1 MPELIIIGLAGSLFF
16 GVFLTFIAFL
26 RYLRYKET
34 IELAKQGVLRSDMRR
49 GGKRSSRSLRWGV
62 ILTVMG
68 IVMTCGLSTIGLDP
82 YSPILG
88 PWLLGGLIP
97 LGFGISFLII
107 DRMANMETVL
117 DSAENIRFDDDPIP
131 PHKQN

>member
-1 MPELIIIGLAGSLFF
+1 MLEPLIFALGGAIFF
-16 GVFLTFIAFL
+16 GVFLAFIAFM

-34 IELAKQGVLRSDMRR
+34 IELAKQGILRSDMRR
-49 GGKRSSRSLRWGV
+49 GGKRTSSRSLRWGV
-62 ILTVMG
+62 ILTMMG

-82 YSPILG
+82 HNEILG

-107 DRMANMETVL
+107 DRMANTETVME
-117 DSAENIRFDDDPIP
+117 SADIRFEDDPIP
-131 PHKQN
+131 PHKR